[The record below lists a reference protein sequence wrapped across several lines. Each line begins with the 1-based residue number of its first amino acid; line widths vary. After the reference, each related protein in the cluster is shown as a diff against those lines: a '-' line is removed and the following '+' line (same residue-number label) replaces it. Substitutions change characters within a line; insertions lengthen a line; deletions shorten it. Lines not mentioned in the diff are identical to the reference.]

1 MTTIKYRGITIHI
14 SDCLHEI
21 RVKVKDRGGWL
32 ISDLHTCKLSK
43 AVRSAC
49 QSIADDF
56 DAEYGDG
63 LYENDQAGEV
73 WRKFL
78 ELRRNMPTDPGM
90 IQDWANRIN
99 ALI

>member
-1 MTTIKYRGITIHI
+1 MIIKYRGITVHI
-14 SDCLHEI
+14 LDNINSL
-21 RVKVKDRGGWL
+21 RVLVKDKDGWAL
-32 ISDLHTCKLSK
+32 SDTTTGSLKT
-43 AVRSAC
+43 AVRGAC

-63 LYENDQAGEV
+63 LYENDEDGST

-90 IQDWANRIN
+90 IQDWADRIN

>member
-1 MTTIKYRGITIHI
+1 MTTIKYRGITVHILDGLYEIH
-14 SDCLHEI
+14 
-21 RVKVKDRGGWL
+21 VKVKDRDGWTL
-32 ISDLHTCKLSK
+32 SELHTGKLST
-43 AVRSAC
+43 AVRLAC

-63 LYENDQAGEV
+63 LYENDEDGST
-73 WRKFL
+73 WSKFV

>member
-1 MTTIKYRGITIHI
+1 MTIIKYRGITIHI
-14 SDCLHEI
+14 SDGSNEI
-21 RVKVKDRGGWL
+21 HVKVKDRDGWTL
-32 ISDLHTCKLSK
+32 SELHTGTLRT
-43 AVRSAC
+43 AIRLAC

-63 LYENDQAGEV
+63 LYENDEDGST

-90 IQDWANRIN
+90 IQDWADRIN